1 MRWCK
6 FIKTFA
12 KMEFNE
18 SLSDLKEMRFSK
30 KSYFKIINK
39 LPTLIMTQSTMARN
53 KGFQLMV
60 FKVAIEIVEPMKNRV
75 KFNPD
80 FAAVVAM

>member
-12 KMEFNE
+12 KMEFSE

-30 KSYFKIINK
+30 KAILKS
-39 LPTLIMTQSTMARN
+39 STNCRH
-53 KGFQLMV
+53 
-60 FKVAIEIVEPMKNRV
+60 
-75 KFNPD
+75 
-80 FAAVVAM
+80 

>member
-18 SLSDLKEMRFSK
+18 NLCDLKEMRFSK
-30 KSYFKIINK
+30 KNYFKIINK

-53 KGFQLMV
+53 KGFQLIV
-60 FKVAIEIVEPMKNRV
+60 FKVAIEIVEPMKNKV